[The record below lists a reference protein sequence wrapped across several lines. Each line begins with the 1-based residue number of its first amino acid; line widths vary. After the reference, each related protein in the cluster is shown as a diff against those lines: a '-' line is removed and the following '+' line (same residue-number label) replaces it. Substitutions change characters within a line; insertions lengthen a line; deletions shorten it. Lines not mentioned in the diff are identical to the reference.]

1 MTEQTETIEAT
12 AASRQGPTKAA
23 IVQKLLDRP
32 KGATLPEIV
41 GATGWMP
48 HSARAF
54 MTGLRKKGLDLVR
67 ECRTNGETSWRIV
80 L

>member
-1 MTEQTETIEAT
+1 MIEQSVEAAT
-12 AASRQGPTKAA
+12 SPLYRSAPTKAA
-23 IVQKLLDRP
+23 MVQKLLARP

-80 L
+80 R